1 MDKSKIKKGISVLSF
16 LPILIHTT
24 QHLLARSY
32 FPFLFVI
39 ILTIVFSFLWL
50 LKISKAQTIINA
62 WCILLIGYGLIKI
75 ALVGLIFVAES
86 GVPSDIY
93 YQIDTWYFITTFVM
107 LYTGIWLI
115 CISKKNSVDKKSITS

>member
-1 MDKSKIKKGISVLSF
+1 MSMDKSKIKKGILVLSF

-39 ILTIVFSFLWL
+39 ILTIVFTLVWF
-50 LKISKAQTIINA
+50 LKILKAQTIIKA

-75 ALVGLIFVAES
+75 ALVGLIIMAES
-86 GVPSDIY
+86 GVPSNIY
-93 YQIDTWYFITTFVM
+93 YQIDVWYFITTFFI
-107 LYTGIWLI
+107 LFTGIWLYRNRKELKI
-115 CISKKNSVDKKSITS
+115 